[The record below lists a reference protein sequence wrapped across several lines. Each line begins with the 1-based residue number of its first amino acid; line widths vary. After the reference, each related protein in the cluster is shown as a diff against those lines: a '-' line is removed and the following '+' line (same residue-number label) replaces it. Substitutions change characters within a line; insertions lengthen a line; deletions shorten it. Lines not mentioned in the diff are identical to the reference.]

1 MTMADPGGSGQMHD
15 AAGRIGPCPL
25 PAGALLGRYRDGGA
39 YTDCYGVTVPGDVA
53 HARFVAAFYTT
64 WLFKLERAVL
74 ALIGKPAT
82 DAQAGALANG
92 EADTFAA
99 WRVEARADDQL
110 LLCDY
115 RGRTRSWLMRE
126 AVAGGTRLYFGS
138 AVVPVVDA
146 RTGEARMGGAFSA
159 LLGFHRLYSRSLL
172 RAAINRL
179 A

>member
-1 MTMADPGGSGQMHD
+1 MHD
-15 AAGRIGPCPL
+15 SGGRIAPCPL
-25 PAGALLGRYRDGGA
+25 PTGALLGRYRDIGA

-53 HARFVAAFYTT
+53 HARFVEAFYTT

-74 ALIGKPAT
+74 VLVGKPST
-82 DAQAGALANG
+82 DAQARALAHG
-92 EADTFAA
+92 EADAFAA
-99 WRVEARADDQL
+99 WRVEARAPDQL

-126 AVAGGTRLYFGS
+126 AVDGGTRLYFGS

-146 RTGEARMGGAFSA
+146 RTGSGRMGRAFA
-159 LLGFHRLYSRSLL
+159 GLLGFHRLYSRLLL

-179 A
+179 AP